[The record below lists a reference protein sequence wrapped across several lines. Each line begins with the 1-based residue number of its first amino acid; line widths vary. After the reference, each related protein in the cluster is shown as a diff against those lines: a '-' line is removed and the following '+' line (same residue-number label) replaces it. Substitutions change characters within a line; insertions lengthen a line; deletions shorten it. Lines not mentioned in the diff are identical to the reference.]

1 MPGVPTNR
9 ELRSC
14 PWTAGCMIAALAF
27 PAGDALAISR
37 YNSASMTCS
46 AIHDTLNRERAVIL
60 RYSTPSSGGAPL
72 YDRYVVDGAQCWSGT
87 EAARSLIPA
96 GDGGCSV
103 LYCKGSLGSNWN
115 QDQDQNQ

>member
-60 RYSTPSSGGAPL
+60 RYSTLSSGERLFTIDMSLTARNAGVGRKPP
-72 YDRYVVDGAQCWSGT
+72 
-87 EAARSLIPA
+87 RSLNT
-96 GDGGCSV
+96 SR
-103 LYCKGSLGSNWN
+103 
-115 QDQDQNQ
+115 